1 MTVFEI
7 VSVLTLMSYAST
19 NHKIQCK
26 FLSIILVLFN
36 VFDLEA
42 NKALNFK
49 ELILLF
55 VSLIRGYCIVTGQP
69 LPEHSQL
76 QKYAHTLFARA
87 DLNNDQNLEIG
98 EYLFIY
104 LFHRILGWFE
114 SNTDGVA
121 LFGKY

>member
-19 NHKIQCK
+19 NHKIQ
-26 FLSIILVLFN
+26 FLFN

-98 EYLFIY
+98 E
-104 LFHRILGWFE
+104 ILGWFE